1 MAGGI
6 RLGPNRDRSFSGECF
21 QQISCLNLVGL
32 LFRIPLDDGHYPC
45 LIFQLRIKRLNSK
58 NQQKIIFPSK
68 NQFPL
73 MLILLGEM
81 IAF

>member
-6 RLGPNRDRSFSGECF
+6 GLGPNRDRSCSGECF

-45 LIFQLRIKRLNSK
+45 LIFQLSIERLNYK

-68 NQFPL
+68 NQFQF
-73 MLILLGEM
+73 MLILWGEM